1 MSTNEELPIEL
12 VAAITAAVYM
22 VLGARARITAVQPV
36 PHPTASNFDLHM
48 LNWSLEGRRQIHS
61 ARKVR

>member
-1 MSTNEELPIEL
+1 MSTNEELPIEM

-22 VLGARARITAVQPV
+22 VMGAKARITSVQPA
-36 PHPTASNFDLHM
+36 HPMASNFDLHM